1 MNTVSVNDQEF
12 FNSKLYQ
19 DFLRD
24 NPKRGFL
31 KIRAFSASQAI
42 PVSGLKVVVSK
53 NIGNNKVVFLEE
65 YSNESGIIE
74 KIELPTPTLNT
85 NDLDV
90 PNSISYDITATYLP
104 DNASGI
110 YKVNMYEDIYVV
122 QNINVV
128 PNMNVKMGGY

>member
-12 FNSKLYQ
+12 FNSKIYQ

-53 NIGNNKVVFLEE
+53 IIGNNKVVFLEE
-65 YSNESGIIE
+65 YTNESGIIE

-110 YKVNMYEDIYVV
+110 YKVNMYEDIYVI

-128 PNMNVKMGGY
+128 PNMNVKMEGF